1 MQSFILLKFNQKQSI
16 FEWKFCW
23 KFFTEKV
30 FFFQFADI
38 EYKDSSITQ
47 IKQKSQEFN
56 DMKKCHLCLKD
67 YNSHE

>member
-1 MQSFILLKFNQKQSI
+1 MKVLLKVLHRESF
-16 FEWKFCW
+16 
-23 KFFTEKV
+23 

>member
-1 MQSFILLKFNQKQSI
+1 MKVLLKVLHRES
-16 FEWKFCW
+16 
-23 KFFTEKV
+23 